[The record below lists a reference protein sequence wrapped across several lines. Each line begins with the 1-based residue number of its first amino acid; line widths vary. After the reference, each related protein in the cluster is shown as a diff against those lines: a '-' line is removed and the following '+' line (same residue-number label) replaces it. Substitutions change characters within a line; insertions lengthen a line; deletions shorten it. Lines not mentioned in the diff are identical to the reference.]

1 MFDCNKNLIFVI
13 REERLDTENPITKS
27 LLDDDADEE
36 FAQLEQEYS
45 QYVGEDLDELDFDSS
60 SEEEDEEIESK

>member
-1 MFDCNKNLIFVI
+1 MI